1 MKTNTRRTGLALA
14 APLLALL
21 LQSCSG
27 GLNDEI
33 VDISVEPST
42 VPSPTA
48 DQPTAFKLKVRTN
61 SSGGLQRVFVDAY
74 ETGSDKDRDRI
85 AVGDPFDDALE
96 IECTS
101 SMPANEPERR
111 EVDCF
116 GADYPSVTR
125 APGPMRLRLALYQR
139 FPLGGIG
146 EFSDDIKTFTFELQ

>member
-1 MKTNTRRTGLALA
+1 MLRTSAALA

-21 LQSCSG
+21 LQSCG
-27 GLNDEI
+27 GAGITAEI

-42 VPSPTA
+42 VPAPTV
-48 DQPTAFKLKVRTN
+48 DQPTTFKLKVRTKSD
-61 SSGGLQRVFVDAY
+61 SSDLLRLLVDAY